1 MEDSFWDF
9 YWETRLDFL
18 QGQGKGY
25 AIRAASKL
33 LQSVPVPAATI
44 LELGCGEGQILGSLV
59 QAHPEKIQVSSSI
72 GVDRD
77 AEALRKAGQDYPGL
91 QFIAGSFTDAHF
103 LSNLGKFDLI
113 LLVNAL
119 HHVYSDAYDE
129 ELGQIDELAGK
140 QDVAQTFATI
150 CTCLNPGGYIL
161 LFDGVEAPGDAQ
173 RWIEF
178 RFRQPTGRQRFEQFT
193 REYLPFR
200 IQSQPGSTA
209 GSVRLR
215 QRDFTRYITK
225 LIFVGKPLWEREHQE
240 SYQYFTESEFA
251 AMFQQNGLQI
261 VHNETIS
268 VDHERWQDE
277 IEIITPGMEFPAEHI
292 LVVGKS

>member
-33 LQSVPVPAATI
+33 LLSIPIPPARI

-59 QAHPEKIQVSSSI
+59 QAHPETVQVNSSL

-77 AEALRKAGQDYPGL
+77 SIALRKARQDFPGL
-91 QFIAGSFTDAHF
+91 QFIAGSFTDSHF
-103 LSNLGKFDLI
+103 LSTLGSFDLI

-129 ELGQIDELAGK
+129 ELGEINRLAGK
-140 QDVAQTFATI
+140 QDVAQTFAAI
-150 CTCLNPGGYIL
+150 RTCLNPGGTVL
-161 LFDGVEAPGDAQ
+161 LFDGVEAAGDGQ
-173 RWIEF
+173 QWIEF
-178 RFRQPTGRQRFEQFT
+178 RFRQSAGRQRFEQFT
-193 REYLPFR
+193 REYRAFH

-209 GSVRLR
+209 SSVRLQ

-225 LIFVGKPLWEREHQE
+225 LIFLGKPLWERERLE
-240 SYQYFTESEFA
+240 SYQYFTENEFA
-251 AMFQQNGLQI
+251 AMFQQNGLQ
-261 VHNETIS
+261 VLHNETIS
-268 VDHERWQDE
+268 VDHERWQEE
-277 IEIITPGMEFPAEHI
+277 IEIITPGVEFPAEHI